1 MQQELGV
8 LREQHAV
15 HEAARREGAAIE
27 QWQQQARQQQQ
38 EAQAQ
43 RAQQAHGAAIIEQ
56 WQRLQHGHT
65 QPAILAAQRAAQQQT
80 LPRAGP
86 ATALEQAADALDK
99 LNKTSS
105 AVQVEVREAAL
116 GWLRQYSARG
126 TRELVT
132 LMQLNAAAPLA
143 KLFDCNHAT
152 LHADA
157 CATLVN
163 LTLYPGAR
171 SAVLK
176 TNAVETAAKALMG
189 TQAQQ
194 SAALALLQN
203 LSLSRA
209 AHERVI
215 SSGFLQQLPEITHP
229 SQPPSTRVRALATVE
244 HLASVGENMGALLHM
259 RAINLAIRELAIKP
273 GDTDCQK
280 RALGILLNMSYAEP
294 CFSIGSRPKPHSS
307 HPCPLYTG
315 TAGPKTRARC
325 SSCRRTRRSRRR
337 ASACARRRRSS
348 RG

>member
-132 LMQLNAAAPLA
+132 LMQARLG
-143 KLFDCNHAT
+143 HA
-152 LHADA
+152 
-157 CATLVN
+157 
-163 LTLYPGAR
+163 R
-171 SAVLK
+171 
-176 TNAVETAAKALMG
+176 
-189 TQAQQ
+189 
-194 SAALALLQN
+194 
-203 LSLSRA
+203 
-209 AHERVI
+209 
-215 SSGFLQQLPEITHP
+215 HP
-229 SQPPSTRVRALATVE
+229 SRIPPTSLPPTSPISDPT
-244 HLASVGENMGALLHM
+244 
-259 RAINLAIRELAIKP
+259 
-273 GDTDCQK
+273 
-280 RALGILLNMSYAEP
+280 
-294 CFSIGSRPKPHSS
+294 
-307 HPCPLYTG
+307 
-315 TAGPKTRARC
+315 
-325 SSCRRTRRSRRR
+325 
-337 ASACARRRRSS
+337 SS
-348 RG
+348 R

>member
-1 MQQELGV
+1 
-8 LREQHAV
+8 
-15 HEAARREGAAIE
+15 
-27 QWQQQARQQQQ
+27 
-38 EAQAQ
+38 
-43 RAQQAHGAAIIEQ
+43 
-56 WQRLQHGHT
+56 
-65 QPAILAAQRAAQQQT
+65 
-80 LPRAGP
+80 
-86 ATALEQAADALDK
+86 
-99 LNKTSS
+99 
-105 AVQVEVREAAL
+105 
-116 GWLRQYSARG
+116 
-126 TRELVT
+126 
-132 LMQLNAAAPLA
+132 MQLNAAAPLA

-280 RALGILLNMSYAEP
+280 RALGILLNMSYAAL

-307 HPCPLYTG
+307 HPKSPYTG
-315 TAGPKTRARC
+315 TTC
-325 SSCRRTRRSRRR
+325 SSCRCCR
-337 ASACARRRRSS
+337 CH
-348 RG
+348 G